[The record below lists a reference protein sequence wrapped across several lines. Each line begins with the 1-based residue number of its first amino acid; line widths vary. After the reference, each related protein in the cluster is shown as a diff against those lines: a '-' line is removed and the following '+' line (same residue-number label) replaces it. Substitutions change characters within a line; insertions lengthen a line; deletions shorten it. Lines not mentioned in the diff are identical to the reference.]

1 MAMFL
6 DLPRVPVPGP
16 RALPVVGRKLNVFR
30 FLADP
35 VAGMFELHEKY
46 GEIAALSR
54 DDPGWLCVFGAELN
68 HRVLSD
74 PALFPNFIELM
85 VKVPADSAAATLE
98 RNILGQNGEDH
109 RRQRRILLAGFTKE
123 RLAGYAAQ
131 IVALATRRIEGWSC
145 PGALAT
151 RDQMTALSLEI
162 AMRCLFG
169 LRLEDARELSRDAV
183 HTMDLVL
190 NPGTALLPF
199 DVPGA
204 PYRDLLRTSERIDAG
219 LRALIARRRREG
231 LGDDVLSALLGATD
245 DDGNALGDRDL
256 VGQSTT
262 LVNASH
268 ETTAMTLTWACLML
282 ATHPEIQRAVA
293 AEVQQ
298 VLESRAPGLD
308 DLERMPL
315 LGWVIDE
322 TLRLFPATPNL
333 FFRRASADFEL
344 GGRRFPAGA
353 TILVSPLITHRD
365 PTRFPAPRR
374 FDPRRWD
381 GLKVGPYEYLPFG
394 AGVRRCIGAGF
405 AAQATR
411 LILAVLLQRVRVCV
425 AEPVRVDY
433 RAKGVVLGLRD
444 ELPLRLVP
452 LAQEVCAPAPVTG
465 TIERLVELPRGGA
478 GMVGSRG

>member
-6 DLPRVPVPGP
+6 DLPRVSLAGP
-16 RALPVVGRKLNVFR
+16 RALPVVGNKLNVLR

-35 VAGMFELHEKY
+35 VVRMLELHQQF
-46 GEIAALSR
+46 GNLVPLTR
-54 DDPGWLCVFGAELN
+54 DDPGWLCAFGSELN

-74 PALFPNFIELM
+74 PSLFPNFIELM
-85 VKVPADSAAATLE
+85 VSVPRDSAAATLE
-98 RNILGQNGEDH
+98 LNILGQNGEDH
-109 RRQRRILLAGFTKE
+109 RRQRRILMAGFTKA
-123 RLAGYAAQ
+123 RLAGYAEQ
-131 IVALATRRIEGWSC
+131 IVALATRRIAGWSC
-145 PGALAT
+145 PGAIAT
-151 RDQMTALSLEI
+151 REQMTTLSLEI

-169 LRLEDARELSRDAV
+169 LELADAQELSRDAV

-190 NPGTALLPF
+190 NPATALLPL
-199 DVPGA
+199 DLPGT
-204 PYRDLLRTSERIDAG
+204 PYRDLLRTAERIDAG
-219 LRALIARRRREG
+219 LRELITRRRREG
-231 LGDDVLSALLGATD
+231 LGDDVLSAIIGATD
-245 DDGNALGDRDL
+245 EDGNALGDREL

-293 AEVQQ
+293 TEVEQ
-298 VLESRAPGLD
+298 VIGERPPTLEDLD
-308 DLERMPL
+308 RMPL

-344 GGRRFPAGA
+344 GGHRLPTGA
-353 TILVSPLITHRD
+353 TILLSPLITHRD
-365 PTRFPAPRR
+365 PARFPAPRR

-381 GLKVGPYEYLPFG
+381 GLELGPYDYIPFG

-411 LILAVLLQRVRVCV
+411 LVLAILLQRVRVCV
-425 AEPVRVDY
+425 PTPTRVDY
-433 RAKGVVLGLRD
+433 RAKGVVLGLRAD
-444 ELPLRLVP
+444 FSLELVARSQDVR
-452 LAQEVCAPAPVTG
+452 APAPVTG
-465 TIERLVELPRGGA
+465 TIERLVELQG
-478 GMVGSRG
+478 